1 MPRRKKE
8 ELPQEEIR
16 VIKTPPLVKG
26 LRDVL
31 PNDEKYWDFIDDQL
45 RRIVSD
51 YSFRRIS
58 TPVLEKFELF
68 NHTLFKQSGLI
79 EKELFYFID
88 HGEKLA
94 LRPESTVSVARAYV
108 EHNLNNQILPLKVY
122 YQGPVFRQTRG
133 EGDRLRQFTM
143 AGFEIIGDKNPALD
157 AEMIII
163 SYYLMQNLKLAV
175 DVKLNSVG
183 CQVCRPEYA
192 KALLGYLRSKRTQI
206 CADCKKRTV
215 KDALKFLTCRNPKC
229 MKVRED
235 APQMMDWLCD
245 DCRNHLFKVLEY
257 LDELK
262 IPYQLDPSLL
272 RTYDF
277 YNRTVFEI
285 YPSGRKDEDG
295 EPLSLAGGGRYD
307 TLIQM
312 LGGNP
317 TPATGFSVGI
327 ERLVNMMKLT
337 RAELPPVAGPD
348 VYVAQIS
355 ELARQKTF
363 SFFEALRAERFSVRA
378 NLSKSSLKAQLDTA
392 IKLGAKIVLILGQ
405 KEVLEGTVIMRDM
418 ESGNQEVINMNRVV
432 PEVKK
437 KLKEK
442 MMKEL
447 KMM

>member
-1 MPRRKKE
+1 
-8 ELPQEEIR
+8 
-16 VIKTPPLVKG
+16 
-26 LRDVL
+26 
-31 PNDEKYWDFIDDQL
+31 
-45 RRIVSD
+45 
-51 YSFRRIS
+51 
-58 TPVLEKFELF
+58 
-68 NHTLFKQSGLI
+68 
-79 EKELFYFID
+79 
-88 HGEKLA
+88 
-94 LRPESTVSVARAYV
+94 
-108 EHNLNNQILPLKVY
+108 
-122 YQGPVFRQTRG
+122 
-133 EGDRLRQFTM
+133 
-143 AGFEIIGDKNPALD
+143 
-157 AEMIII
+157 
-163 SYYLMQNLKLAV
+163 
-175 DVKLNSVG
+175 
-183 CQVCRPEYA
+183 
-192 KALLGYLRSKRTQI
+192 
-206 CADCKKRTV
+206 
-215 KDALKFLTCRNPKC
+215 
-229 MKVRED
+229 MKVREE

-262 IPYQLDPSLL
+262 IPYQLEPSLL

-285 YPSGRKDEDG
+285 YPSGRKEEDG

-378 NLSKSSLKAQLDTA
+378 NLSKSSLKAQLDLA
-392 IKLGAKIVLILGQ
+392 VKFGAKIVLILGQ

>member
-26 LRDVL
+26 MRDVL
-31 PNDEKYWDFIDDQL
+31 PNDEKYWDFIDDQI

-51 YSFRRIS
+51 YSFRRIA

-68 NHTLFKQSGLI
+68 NHALFKMGGQV
-79 EKELFYFID
+79 ERELFYFID
-88 HGEKLA
+88 RGEKLA
-94 LRPESTVSVARAYV
+94 LRPEATASVARAYV
-108 EHNLNNQILPLKVY
+108 EHNLNNQILPLKLHY
-122 YQGPVFRQTRG
+122 YGPMFRQTRG
-133 EGDRLRQFTM
+133 DTDRLRQFTM

-163 SYYLMQNLKLAV
+163 SYFLMQNLKLAV
-175 DVKLNSVG
+175 EVKLNSVG

-192 KALLGYLRSKRTQI
+192 KALLGHLRSRRTQI
-206 CADCKKRTV
+206 CQDCKKRSV
-215 KDALKFLTCRNPKC
+215 RDVLKFLSCKNPKC
-229 MKVRED
+229 LKVRED

-285 YPSGRKDEDG
+285 YPANRPADE
-295 EPLSLAGGGRYD
+295 EQFSLAGGGRYD

-337 RAELPPVAGPD
+337 RAELPPVIGPD

-363 SFFEALRAERFSVRA
+363 SFFEALRAEKFSVRA

-418 ESGNQEVINMNRVV
+418 ESGNQEVINLNRVV